1 VLSEL
6 LFDTTFSQSLVQDL
20 ESNSYDIF
28 LGRVKVI
35 LVFKLLQSRVLM
47 KSSPVLLLTTHVCV
61 MTEHS
66 VLETFQSEKSWKDKI
81 SPRSLTR
88 QACCR

>member
-35 LVFKLLQSRVLM
+35 LVAAKQSPHEEFACAFAYYTCLCNDR
-47 KSSPVLLLTTHVCV
+47 
-61 MTEHS
+61 
-66 VLETFQSEKSWKDKI
+66 TFC
-81 SPRSLTR
+81 T
-88 QACCR
+88 